1 VPSLNLGIVASG
13 YAYPNLIG
21 GVLTSDSTYY
31 YRTFTANGTLTVE
44 NQSAPIDYFVI
55 AGGGSGGA
63 GFTAFLYSDGF
74 NDYYDNKSGGGGAAG
89 IKAFFSSNLT
99 VGNHSVVIGA
109 GGGGADGFAA
119 PGPGSNS
126 SIGSIVTV
134 TAGGQGFAAGGSG
147 GSNADFSGAAGNGS
161 TGGGGAG
168 TNGNASGINGGA
180 AFSAFGTNYGLGGSS
195 RNSLLTVNGSV
206 GSSGVFAPENSGS
219 GGGGGLG
226 GGSGGFGGSGIVIIR
241 YLRSAVGG

>member
-1 VPSLNLGIVASG
+1 MPRLPLGIRSSS
-13 YAYPNLIG
+13 YAYPVISG
-21 GVLTSDSTYY
+21 GTLTSDSTYY

-44 NQSAPIDYFVI
+44 NRSVPIDYFAI
-55 AGGGSGGA
+55 AGGGQGGA
-63 GFTAFLYSDGF
+63 GFSVFLYSDEF
-74 NDYYDNKSGGGGAAG
+74 NDYFDNKSGGGGAAG

-99 VGNHSVVIGA
+99 VGNHSIVIGA
-109 GGGGADGFAA
+109 GGGGA
-119 PGPGSNS
+119 GSNS

-134 TAGGQGFAAGGSG
+134 TAGNPGFAAGGPG
-147 GSNADFSGAAGNGS
+147 GSNADFSGAAGDGS

-195 RNSLLTVNGSV
+195 RSSVLTAGGSI

-241 YLRSAVGG
+241 YLISAVGG